1 MKQYEVCFQYADAL
15 SNWSWRDQS
24 CSVFAKDEYEARRKC
39 MELYGLGV
47 DCEYK
52 ITSVKEI

>member
-1 MKQYEVCFQYADAL
+1 MKHYEVHFQYADSL
-15 SNWSWRDQS
+15 SNWAWRDQS
-24 CSVFAKDEYEARRKC
+24 CSVFAKDEYEARKKC

-47 DCEYK
+47 DCEYR